1 MTDKLNYDIDTTDLV
16 PGSLCDHF
24 LIAMPS
30 MEDTSFA
37 QSVTY
42 ICEHNEH
49 GAMGI
54 VINNPMP
61 MALSEIFTQMNLND
75 QAQQGDKTIVAGGPV
90 QVERGFVLHSSD
102 TQWHS
107 TIKVSDDISITAS
120 RDVIDAIAEGQGP
133 TPYLIALGYAGWEKG
148 QLEAEIAANSWL
160 TVPADK
166 NIIFNTPFE
175 QRWTVAALALGIN
188 VSLISNTAGHA

>member
-1 MTDKLNYDIDTTDLV
+1 MTEKLTYDIDTTDLAT
-16 PGSLCDHF
+16 GNLSDHF

-30 MEDTSFA
+30 MQDTSFA

-42 ICEHNEH
+42 ICEHNEN

-54 VINNPMP
+54 VINNPLP
-61 MALSEIFTQMNLND
+61 MTLAEIFAQMNLED
-75 QAQQGDKTIVAGGPV
+75 TAHQGSAPIVAGGPV
-90 QVERGFVLHSSD
+90 QIERGFVLHPSD
-102 TQWHS
+102 SQWNS
-107 TIKVSDDISITAS
+107 TIKVSEDISVTAS
-120 RDVIDAIAEGQGP
+120 RDIIDALAAGHGP
-133 TPYLIALGYAGWEKG
+133 KPCLLALGYAGWDKG

-175 QRWTVAALALGIN
+175 QRWTLAALALGIN
-188 VSLISNTAGHA
+188 VSLIANTAGHA